1 MKVMEL
7 ARPPGPPTHR
17 QMQAAFYVAQM
28 LIEDGSSL
36 TDLAQSFRTVATGA
50 LHDHESLMSG
60 EQLLVSTGLLTQTD
74 DRVMLTP
81 HLLALRSLPLESFVE
96 ALFFFILT
104 EQREL
109 WLDQLS
115 VIEEVPWELVPAN
128 VAAALAS
135 TFEHPEQREAFVLAA
150 ARKVDRQALEA
161 FGAEGEEAVLEACR
175 KHLIGLPHLADEIAH
190 VSLVDDTL
198 GYDIASPDRAGHRH
212 RIEVKATSAL
222 PGWADFFLSRNE
234 ASVGKRDP
242 SWSLVVTRR
251 EVDADKDVLRM
262 RVIGWLRF
270 TDLEDLLPLDRP
282 TAPAD
287 SARCTWESCRVTVP
301 DDRLRSAMPLDWR
314 P

>member
-1 MKVMEL
+1 MEL
-7 ARPPGPPTHR
+7 PRPPGPPTHR
-17 QMQAAFYVAQM
+17 QMQAAFYVVQM
-28 LIEDGSSL
+28 LTEDGSSL
-36 TDLAQSFRTVATGA
+36 TDLVQSFRTVATGA

-60 EQLLVSTGLLTQTD
+60 KQLLVSIGLLTQTD
-74 DRVMLTP
+74 DRVIPTP

-109 WLDQLS
+109 WLGQLS
-115 VIEEVPWELVPAN
+115 VIEEVPWELVPTN

-135 TFEHPEQREAFVLAA
+135 TFERPEQREAFVLAA

-161 FGAEGEEAVLEACR
+161 FGAEGEEAVLEECR
-175 KHLIGLPHLADEIAH
+175 KHLIDLPHLTDEIAH

-251 EVDADKDVLRM
+251 EVDADKGALRM

-282 TAPAD
+282 AAPAD

-301 DDRLRSAMPLDWR
+301 DDRLRSALPLDWH